1 MNTRLN
7 KYLSA
12 NGFCSRR
19 QADELIAAGR
29 VKINGQLAKMGEQVG
44 PNDRVTV
51 DEKAVQQSVGHTY
64 LMVNKPIGVICTS
77 DRRAKDNVLDLV
89 GSDRR
94 LFPVGRLDVESSG
107 LLLLTDDGELTNRL
121 THPRYGHEKEY
132 LVRLAEDISDADL
145 AVLAAG
151 VELDGT
157 KTQPA
162 DIRRIDTN
170 RLTVTIREGRN
181 RQVRRM
187 CESVGHRVIG
197 LRRVRIHTLML
208 GQLPPGAWRELTGQ
222 EVTQLK
228 GNSRPQSPTVRRLR

>member
-7 KYLSA
+7 KYLSI

-29 VKINGQLAKMGEQVG
+29 VKINGQLAKVGQVVE

-51 DEKAVQQSVGHTY
+51 DNKAVQQSVGHTY

-89 GSDRR
+89 GSNQR

-107 LLLLTDDGELTNRL
+107 LLILTDDGELTNRL

-145 AVLAAG
+145 AVLATG
-151 VELDGT
+151 IELDGT

-170 RLTVTIREGRN
+170 RLTITIREGRN
-181 RQVRRM
+181 RQIRRM
-187 CESVGHRVIG
+187 CELVELKVTGLKRIRIGKVKLGNLPVGQWRY
-197 LRRVRIHTLML
+197 L
-208 GQLPPGAWRELTGQ
+208 GENEQF
-222 EVTQLK
+222 
-228 GNSRPQSPTVRRLR
+228 